1 MKRTDAAQPG
11 PRPRLPGHAGPP
23 EPRHGFTL
31 IELLVVISIIALLIG
46 ILLPALGAA
55 RDAAKAMQCMSNIR
69 QIETAHYSYMIDHD
83 GAMIDVSLAH
93 GGTSYGTVT
102 WIKALQDYWGDQQ
115 DSGFG
120 DEVRARS
127 PLDDSPHWGPAPA
140 GQPIPEA
147 TDDPNQ
153 RRRTSYGLNDYLT
166 TAAPL
171 SSQRHTRLDEVRSPT
186 STVHVL
192 IMSFGADPD
201 LGIAGDFAGAD
212 HAHPSGWF
220 RSSGPPPH
228 ARAAAQAQTNAVSGK
243 LGTAAAVSNWGFLD
257 GHVEQTAFSTLG
269 TGPDSNKFNPDVG
282 P

>member
-1 MKRTDAAQPG
+1 MRHATPIPAPG
-11 PRPRLPGHAGPP
+11 PRAPL
-23 EPRHGFTL
+23 HGFTL
-31 IELLVVISIIALLIG
+31 IELLVVISIIALLVG
-46 ILLPALGAA
+46 ILLPVLGAA
-55 RDAAKAMQCMSNIR
+55 RHSARAMQCMNNMR

-83 GAMIDVSLAH
+83 GAMIDVGLSH
-93 GGTSYGTVT
+93 GGVHGDEDTT
-102 WIKALQDYWGDQQ
+102 WVKTLQDYWSDQQ
-115 DSGFG
+115 DSGLG
-120 DEVRARS
+120 REVRARS

-140 GQPIPEA
+140 GQPIPGSPA
-147 TDDPNQ
+147 DQ

-192 IMSFGADPD
+192 IMSFGADPE